1 MLPSLSS
8 RLGMILLASTG
19 ILATN
24 APAHAILSIHIYESG
39 SDVQIDASGSLN
51 LPIPLVLNAG
61 QQTSLGVFPN
71 ANLLGTG
78 ALGQTNSYN
87 TGGAGP
93 SGSIGTG
100 APSITSTGAGIPIYL
115 FGTNF
120 KLDNTYTSGSPIVS
134 SATIPGKTLAQ
145 LGLSATS
152 GLLATWTL
160 QPANGSDPYTANDTV
175 QVFAGPPPTPPAAAA
190 PGPLP
195 LCGAAAAF
203 GFSRQLRRR
212 LKRAQ
217 TTG

>member
-1 MLPSLSS
+1 MLLSLSS
-8 RLGMILLASTG
+8 RLGLILLAGVG
-19 ILATN
+19 IVATN
-24 APAHAILSIHIYESG
+24 TPAHAILSIHIYESG

-71 ANLLGTG
+71 LNLVGTG
-78 ALGQTNSYN
+78 VLGQTNRYN
-87 TGGAGP
+87 TGGGP

-100 APSITSTGAGIPIYL
+100 GPSITSTGAGAPIYL
-115 FGTNF
+115 FGNNF
-120 KLDNTYTSGSPIVS
+120 LLDNTYTSGSPIVS
-134 SATIPGKTLAQ
+134 SATISGKTLAH

-175 QVFAGPPPTPPAAAA
+175 QVFAGAPPAPPAAAA

-203 GFSRQLRRR
+203 CFSR
-212 LKRAQ
+212 
-217 TTG
+217 